1 MSKKNIKY
9 IITYFILVL
18 FFFIGTL
25 FYRQSFLAIL
35 LLLELLLPALSIGL
49 TYFVSQK
56 LQFEAIS
63 KTNQITCGN
72 TVPVEISIHNPTIFP
87 LLNLE
92 VEFECYNLFYY
103 DTTVSHSICLSAQ
116 PQKTTTYTL
125 PFETCYCGMFQ
136 FCIHKVSVSDL
147 LHMKTFVI
155 PFHKTLEIPIFPQKV
170 PVPSIPLPVSNEAAE
185 DSDILQKYGVVST
198 EFQGVREYI
207 PGDKLQNI
215 HWKMSAKSDDLLVKN
230 PQPVAE
236 RLLTIIPEL
245 ERSKLEDTM
254 TNFYSF
260 CQQLVQNQEIFLVG
274 IFSHTDRTFR
284 YQQIRNMDQLQ
295 ETIFQLYYNK
305 VYSGSALARS
315 YYTTQNSQAEFISIY
330 GKQIA
335 YYRGDTAIV

>member
-1 MSKKNIKY
+1 MKKKNIKY

-35 LLLELLLPALSIGL
+35 LLLELLLPAISMGL
-49 TYFVSQK
+49 TYFVSRN
-56 LQFEAIS
+56 LQFNVLCETS
-63 KTNQITCGN
+63 QITCSN
-72 TVPVEISIHNPTIFP
+72 TIPITLSINNPTIFP

-92 VEFECYNLFYY
+92 VDFEYYNLFYHENKI
-103 DTTVSHSICLSAQ
+103 SHSICLSAQ
-116 PQKTTTYTL
+116 PKKITTYTL
-125 PFETCYCGMFQ
+125 PFETCYSGMFQ
-136 FCIHKVSVSDL
+136 FCIHRINVSDL
-147 LHMKTFVI
+147 LHMKTFVL
-155 PFHKTLEIPIFPQKV
+155 PFQKTLEVPILPKTVAIPP
-170 PVPSIPLPVSNEAAE
+170 IPLPVSNEAAE

-236 RLLTIIPEL
+236 RLLTIIPEM
-245 ERSKLEDTM
+245 ERSKLEDTVVY
-254 TNFYSF
+254 FYSF
-260 CQQLVQNQEIFLVG
+260 CRQLVQNQEIFLVG
-274 IFSHTDRTFR
+274 VFSHTDKTF
-284 YQQIRNMDQLQ
+284 QFHQIRNMEQLQ
-295 ETIFQLYYNK
+295 ETVFQLFYSK

-330 GKQIA
+330 GSQIA
-335 YYRGDTAIV
+335 YYRGDVPQI

>member
-1 MSKKNIKY
+1 MKY

-49 TYFVSQK
+49 TYFVSRN
-56 LQFEAIS
+56 LQFEVIS
-63 KTNQITCGN
+63 ETSQITSGN
-72 TVPVEISIHNPTIFP
+72 TIPVVLSVYNPTIFP

-92 VEFECYNLFYY
+92 AEFEYYNLFYH
-103 DTTVSHSICLSAQ
+103 DNTVSHSICLSAQ
-116 PQKTTTYTL
+116 PKKTTTYTL
-125 PFETCYCGMFQ
+125 PFETCYSGMFH
-136 FCIHKVSVSDL
+136 FCIHRVSVADL
-147 LHMKTFVI
+147 LHMKMFVI
-155 PFHKTLEIPIFPQKV
+155 PFQKTLEIPIFPKRV
-170 PVPSIPLPVSNEAAE
+170 PLPLIPLPVSNEAAE

-245 ERSKLEDTM
+245 ERSKLEDTIAS
-254 TNFYSF
+254 FYSF
-260 CQQLVQNQEIFLVG
+260 CRQLVQNQEIFLVG
-274 IFSHTDRTFR
+274 IFSHTDKTF
-284 YQQIRNMDQLQ
+284 QFHQIRNMDQLQ
-295 ETIFQLYYNK
+295 ETIFQLYYSK

-315 YYTTQNSQAEFISIY
+315 YYTAQNSQAEFISVY
-330 GKQIA
+330 GRQLA
-335 YYRGDTAIV
+335 YFRGEEAVL